1 MFDSLNTYG
10 LPHPEVFFMDTMLD
24 KNMLEKHFPSLTKGV
39 TPITEHGKLP
49 LFEIPSH
56 ISITCHWNVTDIQDV
71 IHTLIDQASEGQMLT
86 VALNT
91 EWDVDTHACH
101 HHVPDPQ
108 TTAILQ
114 LAYGNNIWIFQVSIY
129 VSRI

>member
-1 MFDSLNTYG
+1 
-10 LPHPEVFFMDTMLD
+10 MLD

-39 TPITEHGKLP
+39 TSTTEHGELP
-49 LFEIPSH
+49 LFKIPSH
-56 ISITCHWNVTDIQDV
+56 ISITCHRNITDIQDV
-71 IHTLIDQASEGQMLT
+71 IRTLIDQSSEGQMLT

-91 EWDVDTHACH
+91 EWDVDTHAH
-101 HHVPDPQ
+101 HRHVPDPQ